1 MQVDALCEVGQGEG
15 VGLAAA
21 VHKLDHVIP
30 AGQLEWSGELAV
42 DRVFYNDVDHRTALV
57 HDGVELVL
65 HLVRPVTA
73 GEGADQS
80 AVLLWEHIAPWG
92 GGDG

>member
-1 MQVDALCEVGQGEG
+1 MQVDALCEVGQGR
-15 VGLAAA
+15 ASDWRQRSTNWTTSYR
-21 VHKLDHVIP
+21 LDS
-30 AGQLEWSGELAV
+30 WSGPGELAV

-73 GEGADQS
+73 GEGCGP
-80 AVLLWEHIAPWG
+80 VRCAPSG
-92 GGDG
+92 SI

>member
-42 DRVFYNDVDHRTALV
+42 DRVFYNDVR
-57 HDGVELVL
+57 
-65 HLVRPVTA
+65 
-73 GEGADQS
+73 S
-80 AVLLWEHIAPWG
+80 LWET
-92 GGDG
+92 